1 MVRAPTPK
9 SAIQRLNTEIAKAM
23 ESPEAKGVLTKQ
35 GLAPAPLSPD
45 GFDAFLGAET
55 ERNARVIKALNL
67 GVE

>member
-1 MVRAPTPK
+1 
-9 SAIQRLNTEIAKAM
+9 M

-35 GLAPAPLSPD
+35 GLVPAPLSPD

>member
-9 SAIQRLNTEIAKAM
+9 SAIQRLNTEIVKAM

-35 GLAPAPLSPD
+35 GLVPAPLSPD

-55 ERNARVIKALNL
+55 ERNTRVIKALNL
-67 GVE
+67 RVE